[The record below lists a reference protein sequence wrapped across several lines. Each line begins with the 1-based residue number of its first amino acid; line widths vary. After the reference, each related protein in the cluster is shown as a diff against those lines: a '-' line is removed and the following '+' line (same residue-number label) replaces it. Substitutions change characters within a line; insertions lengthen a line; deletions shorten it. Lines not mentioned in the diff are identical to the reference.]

1 MTKKIL
7 ITGGAGFVGSSLAM
21 RLKSC
26 YPHYTIVVADNL
38 KRRGSELNLPRLKD
52 AGIQFIHA
60 DIRQR
65 ADIEVLDAD
74 FTTIIEASAEPSV
87 LAGLSGTPDYLI
99 DTNLS
104 GTINCLY
111 FAKRIKADFIFLST
125 SRVYPIAPL
134 ERCAFIEEDTRFS
147 YSPQQSLPGVSERGI
162 AEDFSLNGAR
172 SLYGATKLSSELLIQ
187 EFNSFYD
194 LKTVINRC
202 GVLTGPWQM
211 GKVDQG
217 VMVLWVAKHF
227 WKKQLSYIGY
237 GGEGKQ
243 VRDLLHVDDLFKLID
258 IQIHDVQKYNGGIY
272 NVGGG
277 RDVSLSLRELTAL
290 CEDVTG
296 NKIHIEKVKENR
308 PADVR
313 MYITDNSRITAES
326 GWKPAISKE
335 QVILDI
341 FHWLKENEKSLK
353 DILS

>member
-1 MTKKIL
+1 MTRKIL

-21 RLKSC
+21 LLKSS

-52 AGIQFIHA
+52 AGIQFVHA

-65 ADIEVLDAD
+65 ADVESFDSD

-87 LAGLSGTPDYLI
+87 LAGLNGTPDYLI
-99 DTNLS
+99 ETNLS

-125 SRVYPIAPL
+125 SRVYPIAKL
-134 ERCAFIEEDTRFS
+134 EGSNFFEEETRFS
-147 YSPQQSLPGVSERGI
+147 YSREQSLPGVSERGI
-162 AEDFSLNGAR
+162 AEDFSLEGAR
-172 SLYGATKLSSELLIQ
+172 SLYGTTKLSSELIIQ
-187 EFNSFYD
+187 EFNAFYD

-202 GVLTGPWQM
+202 GVLAGPWQM

-227 WKKQLSYIGY
+227 WKKSLSYIGY

-243 VRDLLHVDDLFKLID
+243 VRDLLHVDDLFKVVDTQMHD
-258 IQIHDVQKYNGGIY
+258 IQKYNGQIF

-290 CEDVTG
+290 CEEVTG
-296 NKIHIEKVKENR
+296 NKIQIDKVKENR

-313 MYITDNSRITAES
+313 MYITDNSKITSVS
-326 GWKPAISKE
+326 GWKPAVSKE
-335 QVILDI
+335 RIIQDI
-341 FHWLKENEKSLK
+341 FTWLKENEKSLK